1 MADAFLDPLKIGFEG
16 LMSRYFEDL
25 LPMTTGAQ
33 AFIARG
39 FGGSIAWAPSRMVD
53 QAEDMVGQWL
63 RDSDTPKAPGMIVA
77 IGKDWIPTGR
87 DFARQETE
95 KIPFQLSERDPRI
108 FRLQTIAADFRV
120 QIVIF
125 GHQISDVRSLAAQM
139 TLFLDHYRN
148 RRFSAEYSFKDEV
161 SEWPVTI
168 ETPEVMFG
176 NVPTD
181 AKNLTILAGD
191 LTLKAVLPLFHEST
205 TSNDGSYPV
214 AILGNLISGV
224 STK

>member
-148 RRFSAEYSFKDEV
+148 RR
-161 SEWPVTI
+161 
-168 ETPEVMFG
+168 VMFG